1 MAWFLNKSG
10 LAFKA
15 AVWWIFRAYRLAAL
29 VLGTIILLSGA
40 NVFYLYLTNQ
50 LPPPQ

>member
-1 MAWFLNKSG
+1 MAWFLKKSW

-15 AVWWIFRAYRLAAL
+15 VIWWIFRAYRMAAL

-40 NVFYLYLTNQ
+40 NVLYLYLTNQ
-50 LPPPQ
+50 LSPPP